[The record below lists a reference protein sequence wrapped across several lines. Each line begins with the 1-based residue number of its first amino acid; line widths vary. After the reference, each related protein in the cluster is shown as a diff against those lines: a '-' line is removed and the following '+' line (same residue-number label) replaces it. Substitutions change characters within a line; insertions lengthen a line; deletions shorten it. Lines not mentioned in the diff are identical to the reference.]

1 MKSQVEEREK
11 RARSWCQNY
20 ILISNVSASSFK
32 LMILTIMEISKENHM
47 SRVLKIVNLASCCYA
62 QPQVANLGSIMH
74 LADNIGPIIHQ

>member
-11 RARSWCQNY
+11 RARSWCHNY

-62 QPQVANLGSIMH
+62 QPQVTNLGSITH